1 MIWNVCLD
9 TTTIV
14 IENLYNK
21 VTVAEL
27 SSGEGCE
34 GCEDSGRMQSFEQV
48 FEKKRHI
55 ENIVMILWSID
66 LRIRPYD

>member
-1 MIWNVCLD
+1 LTMIWNVCLD

-34 GCEDSGRMQSFEQV
+34 GCEDSMAECSHLNF
-48 FEKKRHI
+48 I
-55 ENIVMILWSID
+55 S
-66 LRIRPYD
+66 LRKEETHRKYRDDFVVD

>member
-34 GCEDSGRMQSFEQV
+34 GCEDSMAECSHLKREYI
-48 FEKKRHI
+48 EKKRMHR
-55 ENIVMILWSID
+55 N
-66 LRIRPYD
+66 